1 MDKHNFIFIDL
12 TFKMRVI
19 TNLQADMSTCL
30 ARFARAKHDVGQLET
45 LIVQL
50 YLKFE
55 NLYQV
60 FLYTVRF
67 YHFE

>member
-1 MDKHNFIFIDL
+1 
-12 TFKMRVI
+12 
-19 TNLQADMSTCL
+19 MSTYL

-60 FLYTVRF
+60 FMYTVRF